1 MRVLI
6 LNRRRFDAPQDVE
19 RALSDL
25 YQRHRGL
32 TLLLAH
38 ERGASRTA
46 MYWARRWQVPYQT
59 VSGGDRSPGSQA
71 DAIIAQANPDLIL
84 AFEVGE
90 TGRRVVTRA
99 TGRGITVHRYPFP
112 RTEQAA

>member
-1 MRVLI
+1 MRVLL
-6 LNRRRFDAPQDVE
+6 LNRRRFDAPQAVE
-19 RALSDL
+19 RALGDL

-46 MYWARRWQVPYQT
+46 MYWARRYQVPHKT
-59 VSGGDRSPGSQA
+59 VDGGDRSPGAQA
-71 DAIIAQANPDLIL
+71 DAIIEQASPDLVL

-99 TGRGITVHRYPFP
+99 IGRGVPVLHHPIP

>member
-1 MRVLI
+1 MRVLL
-6 LNRRRFDAPQDVE
+6 LNRRRFDAPQAVE
-19 RALSDL
+19 HALNDL
-25 YQRHRGL
+25 YRWHRNL

-46 MYWARRWQVPYQT
+46 MYWARRYQVPCET
-59 VSGGDRSPGSQA
+59 VNGGDRSPGSQA
-71 DAIIAQANPDLIL
+71 DAIIKQANPDLVL

-99 TGRGITVHRYPFP
+99 IERGVRVQHHPFA